1 MIRFS
6 YFDGF
11 YSNRPHLCACAS
23 WEEFCAYMRAISEVE
38 GYKPAS
44 DEYDK
49 QQGLISGA
57 VYGNEGD
64 KRCNENVIA
73 WDMMM
78 LDIDNTTKS
87 LAEIAQVFRP
97 YDCIFYSSPSCTFH
111 KLKMRVIVRLDKTA
125 PKEKLKELWY
135 AAQMWLQGIVDE
147 QTKDLSRMMYIPA
160 RYTNEGDN
168 YNHFFYVNTGAGLDW
183 EALIAKYPMPPEKE
197 RFKKDNPLRGLKRK
211 IFENNN
217 SLPCFDIQSP
227 DCPFVYPDTIKNY
240 LLTPAGGHHKA
251 IYQFM
256 LTVCG
261 RAQQMGY
268 PITID
273 EVVDMARQVDQLDG
287 GWYDDKKLYNSA
299 GDAMEFIGA

>member
-1 MIRFS
+1 MRFS
-6 YFDGF
+6 YFDHF
-11 YSNRPHLCACAS
+11 FSNQPHLCECSS
-23 WEEFCAYMRAISEVE
+23 WEEFVEYLRAISEVE

-44 DEYDK
+44 DDYERR
-49 QQGLISGA
+49 QGLISSA
-57 VYGNEGD
+57 IYGKEGD
-64 KRCNENVIA
+64 TRKNENVIG
-73 WDMMM
+73 WDMVI
-78 LDIDNTTKS
+78 LDIDNTDKS
-87 LAEIAQVFRP
+87 ITEVAQIFKP
-97 YDCIFYSSPSCTFH
+97 YDCVFYSSASCTHH
-111 KLKMRVIVRLDKTA
+111 KLKMRVIVRLDKFA
-125 PKEKLKELWY
+125 PGDKLSQVWY
-135 AAQMWLQGIVDE
+135 AIQMWLGGLVDE
-147 QTKDLSRMMYIPA
+147 QTKDKSRIHYIPA
-160 RYTNEGDN
+160 RYTNQGDN
-168 YNHFFYVNTGAGLDW
+168 YNHFFYVNNGVGLNW

-261 RAQQMGY
+261 RAQQINY

-287 GWYDDKKLYNSA
+287 GWYDEKKLYNSA
-299 GDAMEFIGA
+299 GDAMEFIGV